1 MQGVLAGFFT
11 IGAVVGVG
19 MLLARLGILD
29 ESSQRVLARLAFFV
43 ASPALMIIV
52 LGDTDVAKLFSANL
66 LASIAG
72 VAVSATTLRAAR
84 PAGLETHRQRHGDR
98 APSRRRTSTP
108 AISACRSPRTCSAT
122 PR

>member
-1 MQGVLAGFFT
+1 MQGVLAGFAT
-11 IGAVVGVG
+11 IGAVVAVG
-19 MLLARLGILD
+19 MLLAHLRILD

-72 VAVSATTLRAAR
+72 VAVSTATFVLLAR
-84 PAGLETHRQRHGDR
+84 LAWK
-98 APSRRRTSTP
+98 RTASDTVIGP
-108 AISACRSPRTCSAT
+108 SPRLT
-122 PR
+122 